1 MMPGSVSDD
10 GYSDRVMADLKD
22 FQRDAVEYVFRR
34 LYADRDATRRF
45 LVASE
50 TGLGKT
56 LVARGVIARAVDHLR
71 GKVDRVDVLYI
82 CSNAGIAKQNIDRL
96 NVTGRSD
103 FAFAGRIT
111 MLPTVV
117 HELEGKDPDR
127 ADRVNFI
134 SFTPGTT
141 FDLKSS
147 TGRKEERALLYHLLR
162 KPWDLG
168 NRVSPMN
175 VLRVG
180 AGSERFRG
188 LIRDSGHY
196 WRIDPSLRLAFSQQL
211 ERRIEAECAKGADNI
226 RTRFER
232 LCGAFKRHTT
242 NPTGDDYWER
252 IRVIGELRWE
262 LATSCLEALE
272 PDVIILDE
280 FQRFKHLL
288 DGTDAASE
296 LARKLFEWRD
306 AKTLLLSA
314 TPYKMYTLR
323 HEAEDDDHYA
333 DFLRTLEF
341 LEFGSDEREP
351 LQGVLDNYR
360 RSLFRIGAG
369 DRDHHGSDPLAPVV
383 RAKAKLEER
392 LRRTMLRTEKLAATR
407 DRDGMLVEAPPR
419 SATLGATDLESYVS
433 LRRVLESSI
442 GGDAMEYWK
451 SAPYMLNFMEGYRFK
466 QRIGE
471 RIESATPELA
481 DAMASSRSLLLDWK
495 DIRDY
500 RKIDPT
506 NARLRALL
514 ADTVDA
520 GTWRLLWLPPSQAYY
535 RLEEHF
541 RQAADADFTKR
552 LVFSSWRVVPRVVA
566 GLASYEAE
574 RRMTRAFSPGAKN
587 TAEARR
593 RRTALLTFGIDRSSG
608 SSAGHSE
615 SGASSSRLSRDGD
628 ERLTGMP
635 VLGMMYPST
644 TLARECDPLILAQEI
659 SAKEHGASRGDL
671 ATEGEVRALAEA
683 RITALLDGLHMAT
696 DSSTPVDEAWYWA
709 APILLDLLTTG
720 EATRAWFS
728 QWNLAE
734 TWSGS
739 EDRERENANWA
750 RHVHHARQL
759 VETGFDLRALGRPP
773 EDLASVL
780 ASLALGGP
788 GICALRALER
798 VARDADE
805 RVLRNGAARVAW
817 SLRSLFNLP
826 ESMHLVRSLI
836 GGERYWRSVLDY
848 SAGGCLQSVLDEYA
862 HLLKE
867 FKGDPDSTARGVS
880 EVLCASIGVQAAS
893 VAVDHY
899 SFESAEQETSVQT
912 GRGRLRSRFALRFG
926 DGPSDGGD
934 EMTRASQVREA
945 FNSPFWPFVVATT
958 SIGQEGLD
966 FHTYC
971 HAVVHWNLPSNPV
984 DLEQRE
990 GRIHRYK
997 NHAVRKNV
1005 ATKYGLRGM
1014 KGEATDPWDNL
1025 FDRAVGER
1033 ESDASDIVPYW
1044 IYPVEGGARIER
1056 HVPALPLSRERERM
1070 ESLRRSLAAYR
1081 MVFGQARQEDL
1092 VSYLLSRFDDE
1103 DVSAL
1108 SERLRIDL
1116 QPPTNGD
1123 RR

>member
-1 MMPGSVSDD
+1 MAGGGMDD
-10 GYSDRVMADLKD
+10 GYPGGVMADLKD
-22 FQRDAVEYVFRR
+22 FQRDAVEYVFQR
-34 LYADRDATRRF
+34 LYTDRDATRRF

-56 LVARGVIARAVDHLR
+56 LVARGVIARAIDHLR
-71 GKVDRVDVLYI
+71 DKVDRERAHDRVDVLYI
-82 CSNAGIAKQNIDRL
+82 CSNAGIARQNIDRL

-117 HELEGKDPDR
+117 HELEDND
-127 ADRVNFI
+127 AERVNFI
-134 SFTPGTT
+134 SFTPRAA

-162 KPWDLG
+162 EPWDLG
-168 NRVSPMN
+168 NRAAPKN

-180 AGSERFRG
+180 AGSDGFRE
-188 LIRDSGHY
+188 LVRASGHY
-196 WRIDPSLRLAFSQQL
+196 WNIDPGLRLAFSQQL
-211 ERRIEAECAKGADNI
+211 ERRIEAERAKGVDDI
-226 RTRFER
+226 RARFER

-242 NPTGDDYWER
+242 TPTGEVYWER
-252 IRVIGELRWE
+252 VRVIGELRWE

-272 PDVIILDE
+272 PDLIILDE

-296 LARKLFEWRD
+296 LARKLFEWGN

-341 LEFGSDEREP
+341 LEFGSAEREP
-351 LQGVLDNYR
+351 LQGVLGNYR
-360 RSLFRIGAG
+360 RSLFRIGLG
-369 DRDHHGSDPLAPVV
+369 YQDHHGSDPLAPVV
-383 RAKAKLEER
+383 RAKTRLEER
-392 LRRTMLRTEKLAATR
+392 LQRTMLRTEKLAATR
-407 DRDGMLVEAPPR
+407 DRDGMLVEVPPR
-419 SATLGATDLESYVS
+419 SATLGASDLESYVS
-433 LRRVLESSI
+433 LRRVLETSV

-471 RIESATPELA
+471 RIESATPELF

-495 DIRDY
+495 DIQNY
-500 RKIDPT
+500 KKIDPS

-514 ADTVDA
+514 ADTVDT
-520 GTWRLLWLPPSQAYY
+520 GTWRMLWLPPSQPYY
-535 RLEEHF
+535 RLEKHF
-541 RQAADADFTKR
+541 QEAADTDFTKR
-552 LVFSSWRVVPRVVA
+552 LVFSSWRVVPKVIA

-574 RRMTRAFSPGAKN
+574 RRMMRALTPSAKN
-587 TAEARR
+587 TVEARR
-593 RRTALLTFGIDRSSG
+593 RRTALLTFGIDRSAASPSG
-608 SSAGHSE
+608 
-615 SGASSSRLSRDGD
+615 SGASGSRLSQDGD
-628 ERLTGMP
+628 KRLTGMP
-635 VLGMMYPST
+635 VLGILYPSV
-644 TLARECDPLILAQEI
+644 TLARECDPLMLGQELLTN
-659 SAKEHGASRGDL
+659 EPGASRSHL

-683 RITALLDGLHMAT
+683 RITTLLGPLYESADTSA
-696 DSSTPVDEAWYWA
+696 PVDEAWYWA
-709 APILLDLLTTG
+709 APILLDMRTTG
-720 EATRAWFS
+720 ETTRAWFS

-734 TWSGS
+734 TWLESD
-739 EDRERENANWA
+739 DREGEHANWT
-750 RHVHHARQL
+750 RHVQHARQL
-759 VETGFDLRALGRPP
+759 VEPDFDLRTLGRPP
-773 EDLASVL
+773 DDLASVL

-798 VARDADE
+798 VAPGADE
-805 RVLRNGAARVAW
+805 QVLRNSAARVSW
-817 SLRSLFNLP
+817 SLRSLFNIP
-826 ESMHLVRSLI
+826 ESMHLVRSLV

-848 SAGGCLQSVLDEYA
+848 SAGGCLQSVLDEYV

-867 FKGDPDSTARGVS
+867 FKGDPDRTARGVS
-880 EVLCASIGVQAAS
+880 EMLGAAIGVQAAS

-899 SFESAEQETSVQT
+899 SFGNAEQENPIYTD
-912 GRGRLRSRFALRFG
+912 RGRLRSRFALRFG
-926 DGPSDGGD
+926 DGQSDGGD

-958 SIGQEGLD
+958 SVGQEGLD
-966 FHTYC
+966 FHPYC

-990 GRIHRYK
+990 GRVHRYK

-1005 ATKYGLRGM
+1005 AMKYGLQGM
-1014 KGEATDPWDNL
+1014 KGETTDPWDNL
-1025 FDRAVGER
+1025 FDRALNER
-1033 ESDASDIVPYW
+1033 ESGASDMVPYW
-1044 IYPVEGGARIER
+1044 IYPVGGGARIER
-1056 HVPALPLSRERERM
+1056 HVPALPLSREKEQMDR
-1070 ESLRRSLAAYR
+1070 LRRSLAAYR

-1092 VSYLLSRFDDE
+1092 LSYLLSRFDDE
-1103 DVSAL
+1103 YVSAL
-1108 SERLRIDL
+1108 AERLRIDL
-1116 QPPTNGD
+1116 QPPVSSD
-1123 RR
+1123 SL